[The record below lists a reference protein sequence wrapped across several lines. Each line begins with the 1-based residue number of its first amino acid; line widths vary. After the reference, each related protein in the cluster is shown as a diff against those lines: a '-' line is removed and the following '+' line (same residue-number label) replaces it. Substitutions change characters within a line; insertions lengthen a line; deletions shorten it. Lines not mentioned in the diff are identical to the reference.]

1 MGKNILVEALR
12 ANDLAKGKKANNYF
26 DYNTSLISYPTKNPI
41 FDYYFSYKTF
51 ITDKD
56 DKVVD
61 EYTNLGVP
69 AGTLCMFIGKSK
81 TAKTAAAITFASNI
95 VRNFDN
101 GFVHHFDI
109 EQSSTTSRI
118 QSLSKFTTQQ
128 IVDGKYILRKE
139 KLTLAD
145 LKASIVEIYN
155 EKITNRKRYEYDSGK
170 KDEFGNP
177 IVLLEPTCIIIDSIA
192 AINSGIDGKNIE
204 ELEEISSQP
213 DKMRL
218 AGEISRFLGEILEI
232 LRGSNITVFVINH
245 IRKKAQMG
253 YIKEAADIIGLNM
266 DESLP
271 GGLAPTYYARI
282 LVKFIVPSS
291 NKLVEE
297 KDGIS
302 GYDIDCKIIK
312 SNVGISDVIFPITF
326 DARRGISVI
335 RSCFKYAK
343 DNDLI
348 GGNKNGYYFKPFPDS
363 KFTLEHMEEDFHNN
377 RDLYKYMM
385 ATIKPKLE
393 KITSGIPA
401 SEFMIP
407 EEEDN
412 IYDI

>member
-1 MGKNILVEALR
+1 MGKNLLVEALKT
-12 ANDLAKGKKANNYF
+12 NDLAKGKKANNYF
-26 DYNTSLISYPTKNPI
+26 DYNASLTSYPTKNPI
-41 FDYYFSYKTF
+41 FDYYFSYKTYVS
-51 ITDKD
+51 DSD
-56 DKVVD
+56 DNIID
-61 EYTNLGVP
+61 SYTNLGIP

-95 VRNFDN
+95 VRNYDC
-101 GFVHHFDI
+101 GFVYHFDI

-118 QSLSKFTTQQ
+118 QSLSKFTTRQ
-128 IVDGKYILRKE
+128 ILDGKYVLRKE

-145 LKASIVEIYN
+145 LKASIVEIYD
-155 EKITNRKRYEYDSGK
+155 EKISNRKKYEYDTGK

-177 IVLLEPTCIIIDSIA
+177 IILLQPTVVIIDSIA
-192 AINSGIDGKNIE
+192 AINTGIDGKKLE

-218 AGEISRFLGEILEI
+218 AGEISRFFGEILEI
-232 LRGSNITVFVINH
+232 LRASNITVFAINH

-253 YIKEAADIIGLNM
+253 HIKEAADIVGLNM

-282 LVKFIVPSS
+282 LVKFTVPSS

-297 KDGIS
+297 KDGIN

-312 SNVGISDVIFPITF
+312 SNVGVSDVVFPLSF
-326 DARRGISVI
+326 DAANGISTI

-348 GGNKNGYYFKPFPDS
+348 SGNKNGYTFKSDPS
-363 KFTLEHMEEDFHNN
+363 VKFTLEHMEEDFHNN
-377 RDLYKYMM
+377 KILYKIMM
-385 ATIKPKLE
+385 DTIKPKLE

-401 SEFMIP
+401 EDLRVYD
-407 EEEDN
+407 EEDN
-412 IYDI
+412 IYDL